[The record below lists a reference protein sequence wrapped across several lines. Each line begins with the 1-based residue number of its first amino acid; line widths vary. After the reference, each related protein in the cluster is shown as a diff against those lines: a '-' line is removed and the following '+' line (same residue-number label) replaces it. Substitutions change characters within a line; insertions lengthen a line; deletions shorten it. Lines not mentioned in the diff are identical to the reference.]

1 MIYFL
6 LTAAIIFIDQIAKIA
21 IRTMLTE
28 GQSIKV
34 ISDFFSLTYV
44 RNDGAAFS
52 SFRGQQLLLVAVST
66 AVVAVALMF
75 LWKNRKKDKLLCS
88 GLAMVAGGGAGNLID
103 RAVFGSVTD
112 MFSFSIFPPV
122 FNVADIGVVIGC
134 SLIIVYSIVSE
145 RREKDKKR
153 AKSK

>member
-21 IRTMLTE
+21 IRTILTE

-66 AVVAVALMF
+66 AVVAVALIF

>member
-66 AVVAVALMF
+66 AVVAVALIF

-103 RAVFGSVTD
+103 RAFFGSVTD

>member
-66 AVVAVALMF
+66 AVVAVALIF
-75 LWKNRKKDKLLCS
+75 LWKNKKKDKLLCS

>member
-66 AVVAVALMF
+66 AVVAVALIF

-103 RAVFGSVTD
+103 RALFGSVTD

>member
-66 AVVAVALMF
+66 AVVAVALIF

>member
-6 LTAAIIFIDQIAKIA
+6 LTAAIIFIDHIAKIA

-52 SFRGQQLLLVAVST
+52 SFRRQQLLLVAVST
-66 AVVAVALMF
+66 AVVAVALIF

>member
-44 RNDGAAFS
+44 RNDGAAFN

-66 AVVAVALMF
+66 AVVAVALIF

-112 MFSFSIFPPV
+112 MFSFSIFLSV

-134 SLIIVYSIVSE
+134 SFIIVYSIVSE

>member
-66 AVVAVALMF
+66 AVVAVALIF

-145 RREKDKKR
+145 RREKDKK
-153 AKSK
+153 S

>member
-1 MIYFL
+1 MIFFL

-66 AVVAVALMF
+66 AVVAVALIF

>member
-66 AVVAVALMF
+66 AVVAVALIF

-122 FNVADIGVVIGC
+122 SSMI
-134 SLIIVYSIVSE
+134 SS
-145 RREKDKKR
+145 
-153 AKSK
+153 SKETFGRSNKAV

>member
-66 AVVAVALMF
+66 AVVTVALIF

>member
-66 AVVAVALMF
+66 AVVAVALIF

-134 SLIIVYSIVSE
+134 SFIIVYSIVSE

-153 AKSK
+153 VKSK

>member
-1 MIYFL
+1 M
-6 LTAAIIFIDQIAKIA
+6 
-21 IRTMLTE
+21 
-28 GQSIKV
+28 

-66 AVVAVALMF
+66 AVVAVALIF

>member
-6 LTAAIIFIDQIAKIA
+6 LTAAIIFIDHIAKIA

-66 AVVAVALMF
+66 AVVAVALIF

>member
-66 AVVAVALMF
+66 AVVAVALIF

-153 AKSK
+153 VKSK